1 MAGGTFVKLKTTDL
15 EALGEG
21 IADDDG
27 IAMTAVGAQ
36 RRMSAILTL
45 FSSGCVMSGRV
56 REEVG

>member
-1 MAGGTFVKLKTTDL
+1 MKLKTTDL